1 MINSEYP
8 NGSEW
13 RKWDLH
19 IHTPASFHWTGQK
32 FNSNPCDPKNAP
44 LVDQMIHALNSA
56 EPAVFAIM
64 DYWTFDGWFAL
75 KHRLSQDDAP
85 KLEKTVFPGIELR
98 LMSPLKG
105 RLNAH
110 VIFSDQITNQEL
122 IDFKSNLKLEFPGN
136 GVRNLSNA
144 ALVDYARSVTADKLK
159 HHGIAS
165 DKVAEND
172 EYALEAGSKMA
183 ELNCDSYKEAITK
196 VKDKQAIGFM
206 PFDTSDGLTGIER
219 NAHYIYVLGLF
230 KSSPIFETRNISYW
244 AAFSGIKN
252 SQNEKW
258 FDDFQIALNNTPR
271 LAVSGSDAHRFIG
284 VEGNDDKRGYGDYPG
299 GKATWIKANPTF
311 QGLQQA
317 IKEPAKR
324 SFIGTIPPKLQL
336 IKENRSIF
344 IDKLEVSKV
353 QPSIFNERWL
363 ENTELTLSHD
373 LVAIIGNK
381 GSGKSALADI
391 IALVGN
397 SKQSHHFSFL
407 KKNRFRGKL
416 GVPAKHFTAK
426 LTWGDEQVLDKNL
439 NVDPEAE
446 SVEFVKYIPQG
457 HFEELCNDHVEGK
470 SNSFEE
476 ELRAVIFSHADEA
489 TRLGA
494 HNFKQ
499 LIEQQESSLRSH
511 FDSLRSLLHKLNR
524 QLAYVEGQMSD
535 VNRKAIYEHLAQKK
549 RLLEEHMKVQPKEVC
564 EPTTETSAEQQR
576 ITEELANIH
585 KQIEEISAKQEEN
598 KGELTRFA
606 LKRKAC
612 LDIREGVE
620 VVERSI
626 SQFKSDNSVNAVTL
640 AIDLDRFISLKIEE
654 QVLSE
659 IDNETSTQIAAIK
672 ANNET
677 LGINKNALI
686 LRRNSLNTMLNGPQK
701 AYQQYLELLSSWEEK
716 QAGIVGSR
724 DLPDTVEGLEYQ
736 LEQWDQLP
744 VERDDLHTQRIEITG
759 QIFDIL
765 NEQRISREALFKPVQ
780 ELMQSNALIRNEYK
794 LQFQAEIKSN
804 PDTIYDRLFLMVKQ
818 TAGEFRGE
826 SESLSV
832 IRELMEKYD
841 ISKKSS
847 LINFVQELHQKLEE
861 ASKLPGI
868 QSSLKKDRSATE
880 VYDFIFGLEYLKP
893 QYTLMFQDAQIEQL
907 SPGQRGA
914 LLLIFYLLVDKDSNP
929 IILDQ
934 PEENLDNE
942 TIVSLLVP
950 VLTEAKQKRQII
962 MVTHNPNLAVVC
974 DAEQI
979 IHCEFSRSDSNNIS
993 YISGAIECSIIN
1005 TKAVDVLEGTMIA
1018 FDNRK
1023 IKYM

>member
-1 MINSEYP
+1 M
-8 NGSEW
+8 
-13 RKWDLH
+13 
-19 IHTPASFHWTGQK
+19 
-32 FNSNPCDPKNAP
+32 
-44 LVDQMIHALNSA
+44 
-56 EPAVFAIM
+56 
-64 DYWTFDGWFAL
+64 
-75 KHRLSQDDAP
+75 
-85 KLEKTVFPGIELR
+85 
-98 LMSPLKG
+98 
-105 RLNAH
+105 
-110 VIFSDQITNQEL
+110 
-122 IDFKSNLKLEFPGN
+122 
-136 GVRNLSNA
+136 
-144 ALVDYARSVTADKLK
+144 
-159 HHGIAS
+159 
-165 DKVAEND
+165 
-172 EYALEAGSKMA
+172 
-183 ELNCDSYKEAITK
+183 
-196 VKDKQAIGFM
+196 
-206 PFDTSDGLTGIER
+206 
-219 NAHYIYVLGLF
+219 
-230 KSSPIFETRNISYW
+230 
-244 AAFSGIKN
+244 
-252 SQNEKW
+252 
-258 FDDFQIALNNTPR
+258 
-271 LAVSGSDAHRFIG
+271 
-284 VEGNDDKRGYGDYPG
+284 
-299 GKATWIKANPTF
+299 
-311 QGLQQA
+311 
-317 IKEPAKR
+317 
-324 SFIGTIPPKLQL
+324 
-336 IKENRSIF
+336 
-344 IDKLEVSKV
+344 
-353 QPSIFNERWL
+353 
-363 ENTELTLSHD
+363 
-373 LVAIIGNK
+373 
-381 GSGKSALADI
+381 
-391 IALVGN
+391 
-397 SKQSHHFSFL
+397 
-407 KKNRFRGKL
+407 
-416 GVPAKHFTAK
+416 PAKHFTAK

-780 ELMQSNALIRNEYK
+780 ELIQSNALIRNEYK

-847 LINFVQELHQKLEE
+847 LINFVQELHQNGVFQGSCHHQAKL
-861 ASKLPGI
+861 S
-868 QSSLKKDRSATE
+868 
-880 VYDFIFGLEYLKP
+880 GL
-893 QYTLMFQDAQIEQL
+893 
-907 SPGQRGA
+907 
-914 LLLIFYLLVDKDSNP
+914 
-929 IILDQ
+929 
-934 PEENLDNE
+934 
-942 TIVSLLVP
+942 
-950 VLTEAKQKRQII
+950 
-962 MVTHNPNLAVVC
+962 
-974 DAEQI
+974 
-979 IHCEFSRSDSNNIS
+979 
-993 YISGAIECSIIN
+993 
-1005 TKAVDVLEGTMIA
+1005 
-1018 FDNRK
+1018 
-1023 IKYM
+1023 

>member
-1 MINSEYP
+1 M
-8 NGSEW
+8 
-13 RKWDLH
+13 
-19 IHTPASFHWTGQK
+19 
-32 FNSNPCDPKNAP
+32 
-44 LVDQMIHALNSA
+44 
-56 EPAVFAIM
+56 
-64 DYWTFDGWFAL
+64 
-75 KHRLSQDDAP
+75 
-85 KLEKTVFPGIELR
+85 
-98 LMSPLKG
+98 
-105 RLNAH
+105 
-110 VIFSDQITNQEL
+110 
-122 IDFKSNLKLEFPGN
+122 
-136 GVRNLSNA
+136 
-144 ALVDYARSVTADKLK
+144 
-159 HHGIAS
+159 
-165 DKVAEND
+165 
-172 EYALEAGSKMA
+172 
-183 ELNCDSYKEAITK
+183 
-196 VKDKQAIGFM
+196 
-206 PFDTSDGLTGIER
+206 
-219 NAHYIYVLGLF
+219 
-230 KSSPIFETRNISYW
+230 
-244 AAFSGIKN
+244 
-252 SQNEKW
+252 
-258 FDDFQIALNNTPR
+258 
-271 LAVSGSDAHRFIG
+271 
-284 VEGNDDKRGYGDYPG
+284 
-299 GKATWIKANPTF
+299 
-311 QGLQQA
+311 
-317 IKEPAKR
+317 
-324 SFIGTIPPKLQL
+324 
-336 IKENRSIF
+336 
-344 IDKLEVSKV
+344 
-353 QPSIFNERWL
+353 
-363 ENTELTLSHD
+363 
-373 LVAIIGNK
+373 AIIGNK

-780 ELMQSNALIRNEYK
+780 ELIQSNALIRNEYK

-907 SPGQRGA
+907 LTPAVKSVQ
-914 LLLIFYLLVDKDSNP
+914 SN
-929 IILDQ
+929 LGDF
-934 PEENLDNE
+934 NY
-942 TIVSLLVP
+942 
-950 VLTEAKQKRQII
+950 A
-962 MVTHNPNLAVVC
+962 A
-974 DAEQI
+974 
-979 IHCEFSRSDSNNIS
+979 
-993 YISGAIECSIIN
+993 
-1005 TKAVDVLEGTMIA
+1005 
-1018 FDNRK
+1018 
-1023 IKYM
+1023 

>member
-1 MINSEYP
+1 M
-8 NGSEW
+8 
-13 RKWDLH
+13 
-19 IHTPASFHWTGQK
+19 
-32 FNSNPCDPKNAP
+32 
-44 LVDQMIHALNSA
+44 
-56 EPAVFAIM
+56 
-64 DYWTFDGWFAL
+64 
-75 KHRLSQDDAP
+75 
-85 KLEKTVFPGIELR
+85 
-98 LMSPLKG
+98 
-105 RLNAH
+105 
-110 VIFSDQITNQEL
+110 
-122 IDFKSNLKLEFPGN
+122 
-136 GVRNLSNA
+136 
-144 ALVDYARSVTADKLK
+144 
-159 HHGIAS
+159 
-165 DKVAEND
+165 
-172 EYALEAGSKMA
+172 
-183 ELNCDSYKEAITK
+183 
-196 VKDKQAIGFM
+196 
-206 PFDTSDGLTGIER
+206 
-219 NAHYIYVLGLF
+219 
-230 KSSPIFETRNISYW
+230 
-244 AAFSGIKN
+244 
-252 SQNEKW
+252 
-258 FDDFQIALNNTPR
+258 
-271 LAVSGSDAHRFIG
+271 
-284 VEGNDDKRGYGDYPG
+284 
-299 GKATWIKANPTF
+299 
-311 QGLQQA
+311 
-317 IKEPAKR
+317 
-324 SFIGTIPPKLQL
+324 
-336 IKENRSIF
+336 
-344 IDKLEVSKV
+344 
-353 QPSIFNERWL
+353 
-363 ENTELTLSHD
+363 
-373 LVAIIGNK
+373 AIIGNK

-598 KGELTRFA
+598 KEELTRFA

-780 ELMQSNALIRNEYK
+780 ELIQSNALIRNEYK